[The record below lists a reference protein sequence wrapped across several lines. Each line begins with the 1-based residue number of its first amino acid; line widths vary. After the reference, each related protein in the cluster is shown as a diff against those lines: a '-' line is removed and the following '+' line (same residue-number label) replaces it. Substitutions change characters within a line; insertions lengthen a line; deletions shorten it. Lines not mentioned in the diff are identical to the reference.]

1 VIVGG
6 DFNTVPYSKA
16 IRRMGTVFEDALWHT
31 PDYLTGSYI
40 KSTLPVDPRLDFLFY
55 SKDLECLGA
64 SVVRRSAGDHY
75 PVRAVFGD
83 GS

>member
-1 VIVGG
+1 
-6 DFNTVPYSKA
+6 
-16 IRRMGTVFEDALWHT
+16 MGTVFEDALWHT

-83 GS
+83 GG